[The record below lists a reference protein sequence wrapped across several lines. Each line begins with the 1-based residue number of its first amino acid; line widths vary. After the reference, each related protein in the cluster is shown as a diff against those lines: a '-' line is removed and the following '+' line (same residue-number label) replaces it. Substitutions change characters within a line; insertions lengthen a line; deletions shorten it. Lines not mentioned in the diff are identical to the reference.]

1 MAGTTSFYGWPYQ
14 QVGDAPNGAQGLQD
28 LAQAVENTMHG
39 NPTLGGNVTVG
50 SALTVGGNLTV
61 TGTVTASG
69 HVYTTTYS
77 GTTDANGFLTVT
89 HGQSFTP
96 VGGWA
101 VTSNPSSSFALFWG
115 IDTIGATTVRLRF
128 MNASVAGPLASLT
141 VQGRLYL
148 VRP

>member
-1 MAGTTSFYGWPYQ
+1 MAGTTSYYGWPYQ

-50 SALTVGGNLTV
+50 GTLTV
-61 TGTVTASG
+61 TGTLIASG
-69 HVYTTTYS
+69 HISTTTYS
-77 GTTDANGFLTVT
+77 GTTDASGFLTVT
-89 HGQSFTP
+89 HGAGFTP

-101 VTSNPSSSFALFWG
+101 VTTNPSSSFALFWG
-115 IDTIGATTVRLRF
+115 MDTIGATTLRLRF
-128 MNASVAGPLASLT
+128 MNASVAGPLVSLA
-141 VQGRLYL
+141 VSGRLFV